1 MHCHYVFAVKRK
13 KDGSIEKFK
22 ARLVAD
28 GNTQKAGVDFD
39 RIFSSVVKTTTIR
52 LVLTIAAARGFNL
65 TSIDIRQAYLQ
76 AELGQDLFMRP
87 PPDVY
92 PFDSHGK
99 PLVCKLLRSLYGLK
113 QAGREWAM
121 LFTSFLLSWGF
132 DRSPVDPCLY
142 TYEDKSGHV
151 LWILVYVDDGLIADN
166 HPALRT
172 RFVSDLSKRFPTEDK
187 GELEWMLN
195 VSVAHDRTTR
205 TVTLSQELYVAD
217 LVSKFGLYA
226 DELLVK
232 HFDTPLD
239 AGTVLTRDD
248 QPSVGSTEHD
258 RMGARRDAYMSMVGG
273 FLWLANM
280 TMWHLAYPAG
290 QLARFLTNPGPSH
303 FRAAI
308 RVLAY
313 LRDGGSRSLVLAPN
327 TARGLDVYVD
337 SDWGVKFSV
346 SGCLIFYHGCL
357 IH

>member
-1 MHCHYVFAVKRK
+1 
-13 KDGSIEKFK
+13 
-22 ARLVAD
+22 
-28 GNTQKAGVDFD
+28 
-39 RIFSSVVKTTTIR
+39 
-52 LVLTIAAARGFNL
+52 
-65 TSIDIRQAYLQ
+65 
-76 AELGQDLFMRP
+76 MRP

-205 TVTLSQELYVAD
+205 APSLCHRSCTWLTSFLSSVY
-217 LVSKFGLYA
+217 
-226 DELLVK
+226 
-232 HFDTPLD
+232 
-239 AGTVLTRDD
+239 TRT
-248 QPSVGSTEHD
+248 SC
-258 RMGARRDAYMSMVGG
+258 
-273 FLWLANM
+273 W
-280 TMWHLAYPAG
+280 
-290 QLARFLTNPGPSH
+290 
-303 FRAAI
+303 
-308 RVLAY
+308 
-313 LRDGGSRSLVLAPN
+313 
-327 TARGLDVYVD
+327 
-337 SDWGVKFSV
+337 
-346 SGCLIFYHGCL
+346 
-357 IH
+357 